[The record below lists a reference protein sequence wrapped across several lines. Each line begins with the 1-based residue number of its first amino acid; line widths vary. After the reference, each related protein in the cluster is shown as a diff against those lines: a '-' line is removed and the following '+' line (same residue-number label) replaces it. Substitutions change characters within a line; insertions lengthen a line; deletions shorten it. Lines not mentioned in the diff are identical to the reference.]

1 MRTRCLW
8 VDGRVKS
15 RAVLEEEEEKEEEG
29 RAARA
34 RHKIELVRRGGE
46 SEWQWAGFLMHT
58 AEAKV

>member
-15 RAVLEEEEEKEEEG
+15 RAALEEEEEEEG

-34 RHKIELVRRGGE
+34 RRKIELVRRGGE

-58 AEAKV
+58 AKAKV